1 MSGAL
6 AVAWRVRASHTT
18 ASARGGPLSCA
29 YGARRWMAWWRGWG
43 GISSY
48 YWLDSLPD
56 RTAASGPFAR
66 NQKLAR
72 LEAVLFLSRQP
83 LGSRR
88 LAQLA
93 DLADGTEART
103 LVRLLNRLYDGRGS
117 AFRVEEVAG
126 GFRLLT
132 RAKFAPWLSR
142 RHPMGVQLRLS
153 GPALETLAVIAY
165 RQPVMRADI
174 EAIRGVQ
181 CDEVL
186 RQLIELDLV
195 RVVGRAEELG
205 RPLLYGTTRRFLE
218 VFGLRHL
225 EELPQLDSD
234 SSSCPADDS
243 ATAEAQT
250 NQQLLQSSQTV
261 GEESNVKVLSVS
273 NVLVEESIDL
283 RFPRATE
290 QPEPAR
296 PAGPV
301 AYHDDEEDDFE
312 DEDFEDE
319 DEDEEYDD
327 EDEDELEGD
336 VEFEDEEWEE
346 VDDEEEEEDEEDE
359 EDWDDDWDEDEEEDD
374 WEDEEDEE
382 EDWEDEEE

>member
-1 MSGAL
+1 MCI
-6 AVAWRVRASHTT
+6 R
-18 ASARGGPLSCA
+18 
-29 YGARRWMAWWRGWG
+29 
-43 GISSY
+43 
-48 YWLDSLPD
+48 D
-56 RTAASGPFAR
+56 
-66 NQKLAR
+66 R

-83 LGSRR
+83 VASRR

-132 RAKFAPWLSR
+132 RAKFAPWLGR
-142 RHPMGVQLRLS
+142 RHPTGVQLRLC

-186 RQLIELDLV
+186 RQLIEMDLV

-225 EELPQLDSD
+225 EDLPPLASEDRY
-234 SSSCPADDS
+234 CPAREYP
-243 ATAEAQT
+243 AAVAQQ
-250 NQQLLQSSQTV
+250 NQQLQSSQTV

-273 NVLVEESIDL
+273 DVLVEESVDMQL
-283 RFPRATE
+283 SRAAE
-290 QPEPAR
+290 RIQPHC
-296 PAGPV
+296 PAGPM
-301 AYHDDEEDDFE
+301 AYHDDEEDEDFE

-319 DEDEEYDD
+319 DDLD
-327 EDEDELEGD
+327 EDEDDLE
-336 VEFEDEEWEE
+336 EDEDFDDEDWEE
-346 VDDEEEEEDEEDE
+346 VDDEDEEEEDEEDE
-359 EDWDDDWDEDEEEDD
+359 EDDWEDDWEDEDEDDDWEDDEDD
-374 WEDEEDEE
+374 WEDEEEE
-382 EDWEDEEE
+382 ED

>member
-1 MSGAL
+1 MACPLL
-6 AVAWRVRASHTT
+6 ASCRTRACWPGGSSVRSLA
-18 ASARGGPLSCA
+18 GGICGPP
-29 YGARRWMAWWRGWG
+29 RWMVWWRGWG

-48 YWLDSLPD
+48 YWLDCCPD
-56 RTAASGPFAR
+56 KTIGNGPYAR
-66 NQKLAR
+66 SQKLAR

-83 LGSRR
+83 LASRR

-132 RAKFAPWLSR
+132 RAKFAPWLGR
-142 RHPMGVQLRLS
+142 RHPMGVQLRLC
-153 GPALETLAVIAY
+153 GPALETLAVVAY

-186 RQLIELDLV
+186 RQLIEMDLV

-225 EELPQLDSD
+225 EELPPLASEGGY
-234 SSSCPADDS
+234 CPAGED
-243 ATAEAQT
+243 AAAEAQS
-250 NQQLLQSSQTV
+250 NQQLHSSQTV

-273 NVLVEESIDL
+273 DVLVEESVDMQL
-283 RFPRATE
+283 SRAAEHT
-290 QPEPAR
+290 QPDC
-296 PAGPV
+296 PAGPT
-301 AYHDDEEDDFE
+301 AYHDEEDEDFE

-319 DEDEEYDD
+319 DELD
-327 EDEDELEGD
+327 EDEDDLEED
-336 VEFEDEEWEE
+336 EDFEDEDWEE
-346 VDDEEEEEDEEDE
+346 VEDEDEEEEDEEDE
-359 EDWDDDWDEDEEEDD
+359 EDWDDDWDEEDEDEDWDEEEEDD
-374 WEDEEDEE
+374 WEEDEE
-382 EDWEDEEE
+382 EED

>member
-1 MSGAL
+1 
-6 AVAWRVRASHTT
+6 
-18 ASARGGPLSCA
+18 
-29 YGARRWMAWWRGWG
+29 
-43 GISSY
+43 
-48 YWLDSLPD
+48 
-56 RTAASGPFAR
+56 
-66 NQKLAR
+66 

-103 LVRLLNRLYDGRGS
+103 LVRLLNRLYDGRAS

-132 RAKFAPWLSR
+132 RAKFAPWLTR
-142 RHPMGVQLRLS
+142 RHPMGVQLRFS

-186 RQLIELDLV
+186 RQLIEMDLV

-225 EELPQLDSD
+225 EELPQLFSD
-234 SSSCPADDS
+234 GGYSPAGDG
-243 ATAEAQT
+243 AAAEAQT

-261 GEESNVKVLSVS
+261 GEESNVKVLLVS
-273 NVLVEESIDL
+273 DVLVEESVDL
-283 RFPRATE
+283 QFPRAAE
-290 QPEPAR
+290 HNAPGR
-296 PAGPV
+296 PAGPA

-319 DEDEEYDD
+319 DEDYED
-327 EDEDELEGD
+327 EDEDELEED
-336 VEFEDEEWEE
+336 EEDFEDEDWEE
-346 VDDEEEEEDEEDE
+346 VDDDEEEEEE
-359 EDWDDDWDEDEEEDD
+359 EEEDD
-374 WEDEEDEE
+374 EEEWEDDWEEDEEE
-382 EDWEDEEE
+382 EDWEDDENDWEDEEEEEEEED